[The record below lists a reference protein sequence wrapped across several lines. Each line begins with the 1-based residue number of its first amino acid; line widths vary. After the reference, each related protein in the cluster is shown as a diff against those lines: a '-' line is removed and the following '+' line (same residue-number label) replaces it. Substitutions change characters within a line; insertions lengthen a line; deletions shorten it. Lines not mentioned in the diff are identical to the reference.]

1 MLKFQT
7 QEDQMGSVAET
18 PIMKWF
24 HLSFIPTVQCLYT
37 LNLTKWLY
45 SGLGFRKWA
54 KESKNFLEVSLAPDS
69 ASNWS

>member
-1 MLKFQT
+1 
-7 QEDQMGSVAET
+7 MGSVTET

-24 HLSFIPTVQCLYT
+24 HFSFIPTVLCLYT

-45 SGLGFRKWA
+45 SGSSFRKWA
-54 KESKNFLEVSLAPDS
+54 KESKNFLEVSLATDS

>member
-1 MLKFQT
+1 MVGTKLNIQWIEK
-7 QEDQMGSVAET
+7 
-18 PIMKWF
+18 
-24 HLSFIPTVQCLYT
+24 HLH
-37 LNLTKWLY
+37 